1 MSNGPP
7 RRSVPYYDALPDS
20 PAHHVARR
28 SASVLVS
35 HPLGQHSGSASR
47 ATSTSTRS
55 VLVCFPV
62 PPDTPRPISRC
73 PELAAACFG
82 SETPF
87 NAPLPLRANLTQPL
101 PLRISPR
108 VSNPAPALH
117 TLCLAPLCRG
127 YSRSGTAPTPDLSA
141 LSAVVRLYG
150 VLRSVSALPARRVMH
165 VHQNR
170 LRSAGHLFALH
181 RYSFPLRFHPHA
193 ARRAPDGSACESG
206 RSGASPIRTGAAPP
220 ELSLSLAWSSSSPFH
235 FHEPAALSATALMVA
250 RTSAVRSSMTLSSVL
265 ANSSLVIFHSISC
278 LL

>member
-28 SASVLVS
+28 SASVLAS

-47 ATSTSTRS
+47 ATSASTRS

-82 SETPF
+82 SETLF

-150 VLRSVSALPARRVMH
+150 VLRSVSALPARRVMSSQTSYGPP
-165 VHQNR
+165 VISSLSIATPFRFASIRTPPGALQMAPLVKAGAR
-170 LRSAGHLFALH
+170 ALRRFAPAQLLPN
-181 RYSFPLRFHPHA
+181 SRFHWRGHPVH
-193 ARRAPDGSACESG
+193 PSTFTNPP
-206 RSGASPIRTGAAPP
+206 RSPR
-220 ELSLSLAWSSSSPFH
+220 
-235 FHEPAALSATALMVA
+235 
-250 RTSAVRSSMTLSSVL
+250 
-265 ANSSLVIFHSISC
+265 HS
-278 LL
+278 